1 MRSETSIFITSFTH
15 FLPKIN
21 HSGAELIVVET
32 TIVFFSGVPANSD
45 WPNVASL
52 NAMISLMLKSESPSG
67 VDFP

>member
-32 TIVFFSGVPANSD
+32 TIKG
-45 WPNVASL
+45 
-52 NAMISLMLKSESPSG
+52 
-67 VDFP
+67 FPFLVYQQIPD

>member
-45 WPNVASL
+45 
-52 NAMISLMLKSESPSG
+52 
-67 VDFP
+67 